1 MKIKRIITILV
12 IFLVFKFHIT
22 PKVNGQDNIAEQIK
36 KKKSDIILEMKRN
49 PFEEEEK
56 KKEKKTKEEKE
67 KEKIE
72 TKKARER
79 NIKIL
84 GKIEWEK
91 RENSSKTIKGKIAI
105 VEIDNKPYVL
115 RQGDK
120 IEGITID
127 KIDENEIEISIEKE
141 KIRKSF

>member
-12 IFLVFKFHIT
+12 IFLVFIFHIT

-36 KKKSDIILEMKRN
+36 KKKLDIILEMKRN
-49 PFEEEEK
+49 PFEGDEK

-91 RENSSKTIKGKIAI
+91 RENSGKTIKGKIAI
-105 VEIDNKPYVL
+105 VEIDNKPYIL

>member
-49 PFEEEEK
+49 PFEGDEK

-72 TKKARER
+72 TKRARER

>member
-12 IFLVFKFHIT
+12 IFLVFIFHIN

-36 KKKSDIILEMKRN
+36 RKKLDIILEMKRN
-49 PFEEEEK
+49 PFEEDEK

-91 RENSSKTIKGKIAI
+91 RENSGKTIKGKIAI
-105 VEIDNKPYVL
+105 VEIDNKPYIL

-127 KIDENEIEISIEKE
+127 KIDENEIEISIGKE

>member
-12 IFLVFKFHIT
+12 IFLVFKFHII

-141 KIRKSF
+141 R

>member
-36 KKKSDIILEMKRN
+36 KKKLDIILEMKRN
-49 PFEEEEK
+49 PFEGDEK

>member
-49 PFEEEEK
+49 PFEGDEK

>member
-1 MKIKRIITILV
+1 MKMGRIITILI
-12 IFLVFKFHIT
+12 IFLVINFHIN
-22 PKVNGQDNIAEQIK
+22 PRVNGQDDITEQIK
-36 KKKSDIILEMKRN
+36 KKKLDIILEMKRN

-67 KEKIE
+67 REKAE
-72 TKKARER
+72 TKKAKER

-84 GKIEWEK
+84 GKIEWVK
-91 RENSSKTIKGKIAI
+91 RENSSKTIKDKIAI
-105 VEIDNKPYVL
+105 VEIDNKPYIL

-127 KIDENEIEISIEKE
+127 KIAENEIEISIEKE

>member
-1 MKIKRIITILV
+1 
-12 IFLVFKFHIT
+12 VFNFHIN

>member
-1 MKIKRIITILV
+1 MKMKRIITILV
-12 IFLVFKFHIT
+12 IFLVFNFHIN

-36 KKKSDIILEMKRN
+36 KKKLDIILEMKRN
-49 PFEEEEK
+49 PFEEDEK

-91 RENSSKTIKGKIAI
+91 RENSGKTIKGKIAI
-105 VEIDNKPYVL
+105 VEIDNKPYIL

>member
-12 IFLVFKFHIT
+12 IFLVFIFHIN

-36 KKKSDIILEMKRN
+36 RKKLDIILEMKRN
-49 PFEEEEK
+49 PFEEDEK

-91 RENSSKTIKGKIAI
+91 RENSGKTIKGKIAI
-105 VEIDNKPYVL
+105 VEIDNKPYIL

>member
-1 MKIKRIITILV
+1 MKRIITILV
-12 IFLVFKFHIT
+12 IFLAFNFHIN
-22 PKVNGQDNIAEQIK
+22 PKVNGQDDITEQIK

-72 TKKARER
+72 TKKAKER

-84 GKIEWEK
+84 GKIEWVK
-91 RENSSKTIKGKIAI
+91 RENSSKTIKDKIAI
-105 VEIDNKPYVL
+105 VEIDNKPYIL

-127 KIDENEIEISIEKE
+127 KIAENEIEISIEKE

>member
-12 IFLVFKFHIT
+12 IFLVFNFHIN

-49 PFEEEEK
+49 PFEEDEK

-91 RENSSKTIKGKIAI
+91 RENSGKTIKGKIAI
-105 VEIDNKPYVL
+105 VEIDNKPYIL

>member
-12 IFLVFKFHIT
+12 IFLVFNFHIN

-49 PFEEEEK
+49 PFEEDEK

-91 RENSSKTIKGKIAI
+91 RENSGKTIKGKIAI

-141 KIRKSF
+141 KMRKSF

>member
-36 KKKSDIILEMKRN
+36 KKKLDIILEMKRN
-49 PFEEEEK
+49 PFEGDEK

-72 TKKARER
+72 TKRARER

>member
-12 IFLVFKFHIT
+12 IFLVFNFHIN

-49 PFEEEEK
+49 PFEEDEK

-91 RENSSKTIKGKIAI
+91 RENSGKTIKGKIAI

-127 KIDENEIEISIEKE
+127 KIGENEIEISIEKE